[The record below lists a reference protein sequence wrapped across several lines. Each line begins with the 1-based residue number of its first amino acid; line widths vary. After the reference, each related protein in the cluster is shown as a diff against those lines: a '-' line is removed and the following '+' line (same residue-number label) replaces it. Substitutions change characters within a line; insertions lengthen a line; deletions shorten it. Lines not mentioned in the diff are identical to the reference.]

1 MGQKEAKACVYC
13 KVLNDSI
20 SSPLARR
27 RKENR
32 WDLRVIAFA
41 RLLSNDYKILVL
53 QGHSTLNT
61 FLKNQD

>member
-1 MGQKEAKACVYC
+1 MGQKEAKACVCC